1 MVIFIFEKEMRSIE
15 IRYHDKKIEK
25 LCTDIR
31 KAKKD
36 LPAIV
41 AEKLHALVNLLES
54 AENLQDIA
62 DMPIYHL
69 HSLHGDR
76 EGQYA
81 LDVAGRKSGYRLSI
95 IPLDE
100 TGNTWTETDI
110 NIVYKSTEII
120 VAWEVSNH
128 YE

>member
-1 MVIFIFEKEMRSIE
+1 MHSIE

-62 DMPIYHL
+62 DMPFYHL

-76 EGQYA
+76 EGSMHWMWQEEG
-81 LDVAGRKSGYRLSI
+81 LDIDYL
-95 IPLDE
+95 LF
-100 TGNTWTETDI
+100 
-110 NIVYKSTEII
+110 
-120 VAWEVSNH
+120 H
-128 YE
+128 

>member
-1 MVIFIFEKEMRSIE
+1 MIKRSKNFAQTSEKR
-15 IRYHDKKIEK
+15 R
-25 LCTDIR
+25 R
-31 KAKKD
+31 

-62 DMPIYHL
+62 DMPFYHL

-81 LDVAGRKSGYRLSI
+81 LDVAGMQQPVLVSGTDGVGTKLKI
-95 IPLDE
+95 ACLDI
-100 TGNTWTETDI
+100 D
-110 NIVYKSTEII
+110 YLLF
-120 VAWEVSNH
+120 H
-128 YE
+128 

>member
-1 MVIFIFEKEMRSIE
+1 MHSIE

-62 DMPIYHL
+62 DMPFYHL
-69 HSLHGDR
+69 HYLHGDR

-81 LDVAGRKSGYRLSI
+81 LDVAGRRSGYRLSI

-110 NIVYKSTEII
+110 NIVYSSQSNPELII
-120 VAWEVSNH
+120 H
-128 YE
+128 LLD

>member
-1 MVIFIFEKEMRSIE
+1 MIKRSKNFAQTSEKR
-15 IRYHDKKIEK
+15 R
-25 LCTDIR
+25 R
-31 KAKKD
+31 

-62 DMPIYHL
+62 DMPFYHL

-81 LDVAGRKSGYRLSI
+81 LDVAGRRSGYRLSI

-110 NIVYKSTEII
+110 NIVYRSTEII
-120 VAWEVSNH
+120 IAWEGSNH